1 MDGTTILNFI
11 LSFIEAVQG
20 AAGKLLRWFSSP
32 LEDLRGGSTL
42 ASFLGVS
49 GETQVFEVFF
59 GTVLTLI
66 LVCWII
72 KFIWGLLP
80 I

>member
-11 LSFIEAVQG
+11 LTVANEIQG

-32 LEDLRGGSTL
+32 LSDLRGGSAL
-42 ASFLGVS
+42 ASFLGIS
-49 GETQVFEVFF
+49 ANTQVIEVFF